1 MGMRA
6 DDVHAVGRG
15 LRVVGLLLIGV
26 RAVDALLNG
35 LLYAGSPYM
44 RGITRLRLYGDI
56 RGMVGGALILI
67 AGNAISTRKEW
78 GRVVARNVVLVS
90 SLFGLSTVTL
100 AISSGGDTQA
110 ISSAAGWYVALAM
123 IWFWLHRPHIQSQF
137 QADGNDAQ
145 APWTRR
151 LAPIALVIAG
161 IVAVGTWDV
170 EVRTRALESNRSAG
184 SSAGAGVSAEQ

>member
-1 MGMRA
+1 MRA

-56 RGMVGGALILI
+56 RGQVGGALILI
-67 AGNAISTRKEW
+67 AGNAISTRKVW
-78 GRVVARNVVLVS
+78 GCVVARNVVLVA

-100 AISSGGDTQA
+100 AICGG
-110 ISSAAGWYVALAM
+110 V
-123 IWFWLHRPHIQSQF
+123 
-137 QADGNDAQ
+137 
-145 APWTRR
+145 
-151 LAPIALVIAG
+151 VIAG
-161 IVAVGTWDV
+161 CSRGT
-170 EVRTRALESNRSAG
+170 
-184 SSAGAGVSAEQ
+184 

>member
-1 MGMRA
+1 MRA

-90 SLFGLSTVTL
+90 ALFGLSTVNV
-100 AISSGGDTQA
+100 AISCRGDAQG
-110 ISSAAGWYVALAM
+110 ILWAAVWFVALGR
-123 IWFWLHRPHIQSQF
+123 IW
-137 QADGNDAQ
+137 
-145 APWTRR
+145 
-151 LAPIALVIAG
+151 
-161 IVAVGTWDV
+161 
-170 EVRTRALESNRSAG
+170 
-184 SSAGAGVSAEQ
+184 